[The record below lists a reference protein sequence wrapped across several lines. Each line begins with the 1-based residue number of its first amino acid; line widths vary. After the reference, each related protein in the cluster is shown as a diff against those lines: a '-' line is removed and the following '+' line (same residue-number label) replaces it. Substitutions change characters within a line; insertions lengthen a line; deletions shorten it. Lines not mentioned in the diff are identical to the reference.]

1 MYAAHSNTL
10 LVPVEYS
17 AKIQASLKQY
27 KPSNPQRNY
36 TVKKG
41 DTLGEIAQR
50 FDVSVKAIQRLNGLG
65 KKKLIKPG
73 MNLSI
78 PNTPKLGSWES

>member
-1 MYAAHSNTL
+1 
-10 LVPVEYS
+10 
-17 AKIQASLKQY
+17 
-27 KPSNPQRNY
+27 
-36 TVKKG
+36 
-41 DTLGEIAQR
+41 LGEIAQR